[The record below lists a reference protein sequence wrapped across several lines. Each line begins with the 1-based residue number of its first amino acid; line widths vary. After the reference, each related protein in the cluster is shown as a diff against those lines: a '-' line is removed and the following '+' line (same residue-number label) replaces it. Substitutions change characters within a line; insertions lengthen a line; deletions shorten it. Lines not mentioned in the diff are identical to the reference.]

1 MPTYNMASRT
11 PCRVGRLHS
20 HQNRTALPDRYD
32 CRTLLYEYD
41 DVIARRPQQTM
52 LARAP
57 APQFAV
63 LNGLLYIALI
73 VLGDAA
79 GIFDVEAKES
89 VIGFSGVIFSML
101 VIYVYN
107 FTYSENIR
115 LYAMISAPTPVVPWL
130 LFVLFMMVPQT
141 STLGRSKYPPLAT
154 DNLLENTDGVGAPH
168 HSVLSR
174 RQPAAFYLCML
185 TCALY

>member
-1 MPTYNMASRT
+1 MSADCIATKIAPRCLT
-11 PCRVGRLHS
+11 
-20 HQNRTALPDRYD
+20 DRYD
-32 CRTLLYEYD
+32 CRTLMYEYD

-130 LFVLFMMVPQT
+130 LFVLFMMVLPVEYIPVPIVIYT
-141 STLGRSKYPPLAT
+141 
-154 DNLLENTDGVGAPH
+154 
-168 HSVLSR
+168 
-174 RQPAAFYLCML
+174 CML
-185 TCALY
+185 GPLGVVGSIRDCVLVCFFVEDKDDSAQH